1 MAFLD
6 KKIPPPVIALASLAI
21 VWGIARLFP
30 TLSFSSQYLLPTASL
45 IAAAGFLLALWGI
58 VTFRRAGT
66 TLNPHTPENTDMIVR
81 NGPFRFTRNPM
92 YLGLAIGL
100 AAACIF
106 FGNPLSVIGLAA
118 FVAYMTQFQIKA
130 EERAIE
136 KKFGTPYVEYRS
148 SVRRWL

>member
-100 AAACIF
+100 AA
-106 FGNPLSVIGLAA
+106 